1 MRVEIVTILSLPL
14 LEEMKCELTKSSC
27 TYISLMKSLHSLTIS
42 TFIAFFLLSLEFGS
56 FKLINIS
63 AVVDMTS

>member
-1 MRVEIVTILSLPL
+1 MRAEIDYTQF
-14 LEEMKCELTKSSC
+14 
-27 TYISLMKSLHSLTIS
+27 SLTRNEMWINHLALTLVLYQEKFALTVS
-42 TFIAFFLLSLEFGS
+42 TLIAFFLLSLEFGS